1 MEILQIRV
9 INRGERSGDAHTI
22 LHSILITQHKLRD
35 TMLVNSNSNDDVHC
49 LALIFAYRMQTFDHS
64 RMRVLQ
70 SCYHS
75 PLKNSHDLRRP
86 RSALQRTHCHF
97 HCPRSQSIKREH
109 VYLPTLSCPTLL
121 DKDVD

>member
-75 PLKNSHDLRRP
+75 PLNNSHDLRRP
-86 RSALQRTHCHF
+86 RSALQ
-97 HCPRSQSIKREH
+97 KD
-109 VYLPTLSCPTLL
+109 TLSLSLPKITVHQARACVPAYVVLSDTTR
-121 DKDVD
+121 